1 VLVRS
6 PCAEFDRARGLTNGV
21 KALVKPLSNNAAF
34 WFVAA
39 AISVVVLGANTPIPL
54 FTVYQSQ
61 WHFSTGV
68 LTIVYAVYSVGVV
81 AAVFGIGPLSDA
93 AGRKRVLIPALVT
106 MAAGLCACMLAP
118 NVTVLIVGRI
128 LQGVAIGAGTTTAVA
143 ALGELH
149 PAGKAHAQVA
159 LVATVAI
166 VVGLA
171 GGPLIAGLLAEFGP
185 WPTVLPYL
193 VSLALLAAVLAGVVR
208 MPETVAVSGPL
219 RLQPRRIVIPADI
232 RRPFLLATYVEMTAY
247 AVAGTFAGL
256 GASFTRD
263 LLHIE
268 SHAAAG
274 LLVALLF
281 LASTAAQL
289 LWRSLSLKR
298 SMVTGLALL
307 AAGLPAL
314 LGALASGSAL
324 VFFTA
329 TVILGFGHGLAYVGS
344 QELTDRI
351 APPAR
356 RAEVFSGFQLG
367 LYLGATLPSLLVGFG
382 AAAIGFYGATV
393 AFVCA
398 VFGLTVAGMAWL
410 ALTREKAVAA

>member
-1 VLVRS
+1 
-6 PCAEFDRARGLTNGV
+6 
-21 KALVKPLSNNAAF
+21 
-34 WFVAA
+34 
-39 AISVVVLGANTPIPL
+39 
-54 FTVYQSQ
+54 
-61 WHFSTGV
+61 
-68 LTIVYAVYSVGVV
+68 
-81 AAVFGIGPLSDA
+81 
-93 AGRKRVLIPALVT
+93 
-106 MAAGLCACMLAP
+106 MLAP
-118 NVTVLIVGRI
+118 NVTVLIIGRI

-149 PAGKAHAQVA
+149 PDGKAHAQVA
-159 LVATVAI
+159 LVATVAT
-166 VVGLA
+166 VAGLA

-193 VSLALLAAVLAGVVR
+193 VSLALLAAVLAGVLR

-219 RLQPRRIVIPADI
+219 RLRPRRIVIPADI
-232 RRPFLLATYVEMTAY
+232 RRPFLLAAYVEMTAY

-256 GASFTRD
+256 GGSFTRD
-263 LLHIE
+263 LLHIA

-298 SMVTGLALL
+298 SMVTGLALF
-307 AAGLPAL
+307 AAGLPLL
-314 LGALASGSAL
+314 LGALASGSAM
-324 VFFTA
+324 VFFSA
-329 TVILGFGHGLAYVGS
+329 IVVLGFGHGLAYVGS

-367 LYLGATLPSLLVGFG
+367 LYLGATLPALLVGFG

-398 VFGLTVAGMAWL
+398 VFALTVAGMAWL

>member
-1 VLVRS
+1 M
-6 PCAEFDRARGLTNGV
+6 
-21 KALVKPLSNNAAF
+21 LVKPLPNNAAF

-39 AISVVVLGANTPIPL
+39 AISIVVLGANTPIPL

-68 LTIVYAVYSVGVV
+68 LTILYAVYSAGVV
-81 AAVFGIGPLSDA
+81 AAVFGIGSLSDTV
-93 AGRKRVLIPALVT
+93 GRKRVLIPALLT
-106 MAAGLCACMLAP
+106 MAAGLATCMLAP
-118 NVTVLIVGRI
+118 NATVLVVGRI
-128 LQGVAIGAGTTTAVA
+128 LQGIAIGAGTTTAVA

-159 LVATVAI
+159 LVAAVATVI
-166 VVGLA
+166 GLA
-171 GGPLIAGLLAEFGP
+171 GGPLVAGLLAQFGP
-185 WPTVLPYL
+185 WPTVLPYV
-193 VSLALLAAVLAGVVR
+193 VSLALLGAVFAGLSR

-219 RLQPRRIVIPADI
+219 RLAPRRIAIPAEI

-256 GASFTRD
+256 GGSFTRD

-281 LASTAAQL
+281 VASTAAQIL
-289 LWRSLSLKR
+289 LRSLSLKR
-298 SMVTGLALL
+298 SMLTGLALL
-307 AAGLPAL
+307 AAGLLAL
-314 LGALASGSAL
+314 LGALTSGSAG
-324 VFFTA
+324 VFFAA
-329 TVILGFGHGLAYVGS
+329 TVVLGFGHGLAYVGS

-367 LYLGATLPSLLVGFG
+367 LYLGATLPSLLVGFS
-382 AAAIGFYGATV
+382 AAAIGFYAATF

-398 VFGLTVAGMAWL
+398 VLALAVAGIAWL
-410 ALTREKAVAA
+410 AMTRENAVAA

>member
-1 VLVRS
+1 M
-6 PCAEFDRARGLTNGV
+6 
-21 KALVKPLSNNAAF
+21 KPLPNNVAF
-34 WFVAA
+34 WFGAA

-54 FTVYQSQ
+54 LTVYQTQ

-68 LTIVYAVYSVGVV
+68 LTIVYAVYSAGVV
-81 AAVFGIGPLSDA
+81 AAVFGIGPLSDSI
-93 AGRKRVLIPALVT
+93 GRKRVLIPALAT
-106 MAAGLCACMLAP
+106 MAVGLCACMLAP
-118 NVTVLIVGRI
+118 NVTVLIIGRI

-149 PAGKAHAQVA
+149 PDGKAHAQVA
-159 LVATVAI
+159 LVATVAT
-166 VVGLA
+166 VAGLA
-171 GGPLIAGLLAEFGP
+171 GGPLVAGLLAQFGP

-193 VSLALLAAVLAGVVR
+193 VSLALLAVVLAGVVR

-219 RLQPRRIVIPADI
+219 RLQPRRIAIPTEI
-232 RRPFLLATYVEMTAY
+232 RQPFFLATYVEMTAY

-256 GASFTRD
+256 GGSFTRD
-263 LLHIE
+263 LLHIK

-307 AAGLPAL
+307 AGGLLTL
-314 LGALASGSAL
+314 LGALAGGSAM

-329 TVILGFGHGLAYVGS
+329 TVMLGLGHGLAYVGS

-367 LYLGATLPSLLVGFG
+367 LYLGATLPSLLIGFG

-398 VFGLTVAGMAWL
+398 VFVLISTGLAWL